1 MQTLTFSSRI
11 EAPVADVFTWHTRP
25 AAFRRLVPPWEDVT
39 LVEFEGI
46 RDGQKAVLKAGIGP
60 IRKKW
65 VAEHHDYIENRQF
78 CDRQLK
84 GPFSQWD
91 HAHRFEPDGD
101 AATILTDHIDYAVP
115 FDNFGETIAG
125 DQVRERLERQFA
137 YRHRITQQ
145 DLALH
150 QRYNPEQQRLR
161 IAISGASGLIG
172 SNLVSFLR
180 AGGHSVLRLV
190 RAPSDA
196 EDAVYWNY
204 RMGEIEAE
212 KLEGLD
218 AVIHLAGEPIFGLRW
233 TEEKKT
239 QILSSRVRGTDFLS
253 QTLVGLANPPP
264 TLIQASAIG
273 YYGDRGNEELTEAS
287 QAGAGGFLSA
297 VTQEWEAASSVA
309 ADAGIRTVQLRIGV
323 VLSPEG
329 GALEAMLPAF
339 KLGLGGRVGDA
350 EQYLS
355 WIALD
360 DVLGATYHALMTPD
374 LLGPMNLTSPN
385 PATSDDFVQTLGN
398 ALSRP
403 TALNVPSSLIRML
416 SGQAADE
423 FLLAE
428 ARRRGARRASDHRG
442 QAGLFRFR
450 HIGWENARLP
460 AGWGGCERQL

>member
-11 EAPVADVFTWHTRP
+11 EAPVEDVFAWHTRP

-39 LVEFEGI
+39 LVAFEGI

-65 VAEHHDYIENRQF
+65 VAEHHGYIENRQF

-101 AATILTDHIDYAVP
+101 DATILTDHIDYVVP
-115 FDNFGETIAG
+115 FDNLGETIAG

-145 DLALH
+145 DLSLH
-150 QRYNPEQQRLR
+150 RRYNPEHQRLR

-180 AGGHSVLRLV
+180 AGGHTVLRLV

-196 EDAVYWNY
+196 EDAVYWDY

-239 QILSSRVRGTDFLS
+239 QILGSRVRGTEFLS
-253 QTLVGLANPPP
+253 KRLVGLVNPPR

-273 YYGDRGNEELTEAS
+273 YYGNRGSEKLTEAS
-287 QAGAGGFLSA
+287 NAGSGGFLSA
-297 VTQEWEAASSVA
+297 VTQEWEAASRVA
-309 ADAGIRTVQLRIGV
+309 VEAGIRTVQLRIGV
-323 VLSPEG
+323 VLTPEG

-339 KLGLGGRVGDA
+339 KLGLGGRVGAAD
-350 EQYLS
+350 QYLS

-360 DVLGATYHALMTPD
+360 DVLGATYHALLTPEVA
-374 LLGPMNLTSPN
+374 GPVNLTSPH
-385 PATSDDFVQTLGN
+385 PATSDHFVQTLGD

-403 TALNVPSSLIRML
+403 TALNVPSTVVRMV

-423 FLLAE
+423 FLLSSIRALPE
-428 ARRRGARRASDHRG
+428 RLLASGYAFFYPELAGA
-442 QAGLFRFR
+442 LR
-450 HIGWENARLP
+450 H
-460 AGWGGCERQL
+460 QLGRTDE